1 MIKVKATYLTI
12 FLAII
17 NLITGFGQNPLYL
30 GIPKIYNYT
39 KDIYNASSQNWAIAQ
54 DDRGFLYLAN
64 TEGVLIYDGIN
75 WEIVHL
81 PGLYIARDVK
91 IAPSGRI
98 YVCGYNNFGYLS
110 ADSVGSFKYVS
121 LINKK
126 KSHSNLQ
133 NIWTLAVNK
142 NYVAFYNDSGLYI
155 YNDKNNQINFIPV
168 KPISNLTTIYDSTYL
183 ITNHTLYKIDFEKKK
198 LVPSLANKLVAKN
211 KQSISY
217 AAAVFGNKILLKSGE
232 TLILTDKNFN
242 ILKTRPD
249 PDYFYNDIN
258 ALTSNSK
265 YIYVNFS
272 RQGLFVLDT
281 NLNII
286 YHLTKES
293 GLLVNSV
300 YNLFLDSYQN
310 LWVAS
315 DFGLNYIIFN
325 TGYSYLD
332 KSVNFSRNVYSVP
345 FQNNL
350 VLGQANS
357 IRYIP
362 YKELFDPLKAF
373 KKANLIKGS
382 YGQTWSYLLLD
393 TNLFIGANPD
403 IYKINKNLKI
413 TYLPVNYT
421 NVWKITR
428 FSPVIALMA
437 TDEGLYMAKIKDNNL
452 TNIHKIKSIPATF
465 RNVIVTKNKQVW
477 LFGYTDR
484 LALLRAT
491 LDTLNDTLKIITTY
505 DQKRGVNLNQYV
517 WLSYDPVAD
526 QIIIDNDNILKKYD
540 PKTDKFIPYTEIN
553 KHFKGKSVYLIGVDS
568 LGNLWIN
575 VVDYKQIPGL
585 KYRIYLFKRENGK
598 LIFNRYS
605 SNTLVY
611 RDYADGVTT
620 LNNRYV
626 ILSSTKGPVIFDYF
640 FPFNI
645 KQHAPKVYIRR
656 ITLSANDSV
665 LWDGNTLSGKKLTS
679 TPPKN
684 LKIKYKNNGL
694 VFYVAAPFFENPELL
709 QFSYYLKGFDKKWS
723 AWTTDHKK
731 VYSFL
736 KEGSY
741 TFMVKVRN
749 IYELE
754 SQTFQFSFKILPPW
768 YRTNWAYAIYAVLL
782 IGLLYFTIHLYTYS
796 LRKKN
801 ERLEQ
806 IIKERTKEIEMKN
819 IELEQQKEEIQ
830 AQAEELSEINK
841 ELEKL
846 SLIVQKTDNAVLLT
860 DEKGNFIWVNP
871 AFTKIFGYTLEELIT
886 QISPNIISKNT
897 PDRIKKLIQKCISE
911 RKTVEYET
919 SFKTKSGDK
928 IWVHT
933 TLTPIVNEENEIT
946 GLIAIDSDITQIKE
960 AEEKIRLQNENIKGS
975 IYYAQVIQQ
984 SILPLEDEIKAYFD
998 TFVLYIPRDI
1008 VSGDFYWLSKKFKN
1022 NQNPYP
1028 NNCPVQNKNLD
1039 INEYIFFAVVDCTGH
1054 GVPGAFMSLI
1064 GNRALENIINQKFI
1078 HDPKRILEQM
1088 DKTLIETFKHTEENY
1103 RDGMVV
1109 SICKF
1114 EKICIDNQPVI
1125 KVTFSGAKLDI
1136 LHYIAKRHT
1145 ALEYKG
1151 VRRAIGQNLNK
1162 NLQFK
1167 NYTFYAHLNDII
1179 YMYTDGYKDQNNIQR
1194 NRIGIHKFKQLL
1206 IQNSERPMSEI
1217 KMALEDFL
1225 YSWMKG
1231 SEQRD
1236 DITVVGLKIDRL

>member
-1 MIKVKATYLTI
+1 MARAKQTYFIVLLTV
-12 FLAII
+12 I
-17 NLITGFGQNPLYL
+17 NFHIVFGQTPLYL
-30 GIPKIYNYT
+30 GIPKIFNYT

-54 DDRGFLYLAN
+54 DARGFLYLAN

-75 WEIVHL
+75 WETVHL

-121 LINKK
+121 LLNKK
-126 KSHSNLQ
+126 NPHSNLQ
-133 NIWTLAVNK
+133 NIWNITVNK
-142 NYVAFYNDSGLYI
+142 NYITFYNDSGLYI
-155 YNDKNNQINFIPV
+155 YNEKNNNIDFYPV
-168 KPISNLTTIYDSTYL
+168 KAIALMTTIYDSTY
-183 ITNHTLYKIDFEKKK
+183 IIRNSTLYKIDFENKKI
-198 LVPSLANKLVAKN
+198 VPSIANKLAQQY
-211 KQSISY
+211 KQQISY
-217 AAAVFGNKILLKSGE
+217 VAAVFDNKILLKLGD
-232 TLILTDKNFN
+232 TLVLTDKNFN
-242 ILKTRPD
+242 ILKTKSDREN
-249 PDYFYNDIN
+249 YYNNIN
-258 ALTSNSK
+258 ALTSNSN
-265 YIYVNFS
+265 YIYVNFNTL
-272 RQGLFVLDT
+272 GILVLDS

-300 YNLFLDSYQN
+300 YNLMLDSYQN

-315 DFGLNYIIFN
+315 DYGLNYIIFN
-325 TGYSYLD
+325 APYSYLD
-332 KSVNFSRNVYSVP
+332 QSVDYTRNVYNVP

-350 VLGQANS
+350 ILGQANI

-362 YKELFDPLKAF
+362 YKELFDPLKAV
-373 KKANLIKGS
+373 KKAYLIKNS
-382 YGQTWSYLLLD
+382 YGQSWNYLLLD

-403 IYKINKNLKI
+403 IMKIDKNLKLDYI
-413 TYLPVNYT
+413 SVNYT
-421 NVWKITR
+421 NVWKITLYN
-428 FSPVIALMA
+428 PTIALMA
-437 TDEGLYMAKIKDNNL
+437 TDDGLYMAKIKNNNL
-452 TNIHKIKSIPATF
+452 TNIHKVKSSLAAF

-477 LFGYTDR
+477 LFGYTNN
-484 LALLRAT
+484 LALIRAV
-491 LDTLNDTLKIITTY
+491 LDTLNDTLKIIRFY
-505 DQKRGVNLNQYV
+505 DQNRGVNLNQYV
-517 WLSYDPVAD
+517 WLSYDPVTD
-526 QIIIDNDNILKKYD
+526 QIIIDNEDILKKYA
-540 PKTDKFIPYTEIN
+540 PKTDRFIPYTEIN
-553 KHFKGKSVYLIGVDS
+553 KHFKGKAVYLIGIDS
-568 LGNLWIN
+568 LGNMWIN
-575 VVDYKQIPGL
+575 VVDYKQVPGL

-598 LIFNRYS
+598 LIFNKYS
-605 SNTLVY
+605 SGTLVY

-626 ILSSTKGPVIFDYF
+626 LLSTTKGPVIFDYN

-645 KQHAPKVYIRR
+645 KQHTPKVYLRR
-656 ITLSANDSV
+656 ITFSANDSV
-665 LWDGNTLSGKKLTS
+665 LWDGNTLIGEKLTS
-679 TPPKN
+679 RPPKN
-684 LKIKYKNNGL
+684 LRIDFKNNGL
-694 VFYVAAPFFENPELL
+694 VFYIAAPFFENPELL
-709 QFSYYLKGFDKKWS
+709 QFSYYLKGFDKNWS

-749 IYELE
+749 IYDLE

-768 YRTNWAYAIYAVLL
+768 YRTNWANAIYTILI
-782 IGLLYFTIHLYTYS
+782 IGLIYLTIHLYTYS

-846 SLIVQKTDNAVLLT
+846 SIIVQKTDNAVLLT

-871 AFTKIFGYTLEELIT
+871 AFTKIFGYTLDELIT
-886 QISPNIISKNT
+886 QVSPNIISKNT
-897 PDRIKKLIQKCISE
+897 PERVKKLIQKCISE
-911 RKTVEYET
+911 RQTVEYEN
-919 SFKTKSGDK
+919 SFKTKNGNK

-933 TLTPIVNEENEIT
+933 TLTPIVNEENQIT

-998 TFVLYIPRDI
+998 AFVLYIPRDI

-1022 NQNPYP
+1022 YSYP
-1028 NNCPVQNKNLD
+1028 DPENCTVQNKNLD

-1064 GNRALENIINQKFI
+1064 GNRALENIINQKLI
-1078 HDPKRILEQM
+1078 HDPKQILEQM
-1088 DKTLIETFKHTEENY
+1088 DKSLAETFKHTEENY

-1136 LHYIAKRHT
+1136 LHYIAKRKT

-1151 VRRAIGQNLNK
+1151 IRRAIGQNLNK
-1162 NLQFK
+1162 KLQFK
-1167 NYTFYAHLNDII
+1167 NYTFYAHLNDVI
-1179 YMYTDGYKDQNNIQR
+1179 YMYTDGYKDQNNIER

-1206 IQNSERPMSEI
+1206 IQNSHRQMSEVKQI
-1217 KMALEDFL
+1217 LEDFL

-1236 DITVVGLKIDRL
+1236 DITVVGLKFNQL